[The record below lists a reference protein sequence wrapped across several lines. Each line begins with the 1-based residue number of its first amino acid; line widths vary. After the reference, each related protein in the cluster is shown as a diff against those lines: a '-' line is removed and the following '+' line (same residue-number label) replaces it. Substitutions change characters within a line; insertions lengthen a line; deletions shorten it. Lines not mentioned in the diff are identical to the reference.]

1 MESVFIVKRK
11 VTNESFVL
19 TVVLGE
25 IVSDTD
31 NCYYILHK
39 RKLQRVKKDLI
50 VGCWDQT
57 YEYSLYDIIESCYN
71 SVKE

>member
-11 VTNESFVL
+11 VTAENFVL
-19 TVVLGE
+19 AVVLGE

-50 VGCWDQT
+50 VGRWDKT

-71 SVKE
+71 SVK

>member
-11 VTNESFVL
+11 LTNQASMLGIVI
-19 TVVLGE
+19 GE

-39 RKLQRVKKDLI
+39 RKLQRVKKDLV

>member
-1 MESVFIVKRK
+1 MESVFIIKRK
-11 VTNESFVL
+11 LTNQASMLGIVI
-19 TVVLGE
+19 GE

-50 VGCWDQT
+50 VGRWDQT

-71 SVKE
+71 SVK

>member
-1 MESVFIVKRK
+1 MESAFIVKRK
-11 VTNESFVL
+11 LNNQVSMLGIVI
-19 TVVLGE
+19 GE

-50 VGCWDQT
+50 VGRWDQT